1 LKPLLDY
8 WNTGFAKM
16 RSALIDIAT
25 LESKNEYFEL
35 RMHPEPSAAAASVD

>member
-1 LKPLLDY
+1 L
-8 WNTGFAKM
+8 NTGFGKM

-25 LESKNEYFEL
+25 LESNNEYFEF